1 MSIKVSVIMAAY
13 NGEAYIEESVR
24 SILGQT
30 FKNFEFIIVDDG
42 STDGTVEKIQQIDDP
57 RLRIVRQ
64 GNQGQTSALITG
76 IQQAKGDLIAR
87 LDDDDCSLPDRLLR
101 QVEFMNANPKVNL
114 CGTRFKEKHGESLLP
129 QRVYFAQTN
138 AEIKKVISFYNP
150 FAHSSVM
157 FRRDAYFKV
166 GGYDKNFIICM
177 DYDLWIRLMDVGEVY
192 NIDEAFT
199 VIRLH
204 NNSVSMRQERLKILE
219 GIEIRSRAYRKFR
232 GNILLTGFYVFKS
245 IIGLIVS
252 SRIKKLPF

>member
-13 NGEAYIEESVR
+13 NGEAHIEESVQ

-42 STDGTVEKIQQIDDP
+42 STDGTVDKIQQIDDP

-64 GNQGQTSALITG
+64 SNQGQTSALIAG

-114 CGTRFKEKHGESLLP
+114 CGTRFIEKYGENLLS
-129 QRVYFAQTN
+129 QRVYFAQSN

-157 FRRDAYFKV
+157 FRRDAYSKV
-166 GGYDKNFIICM
+166 GGYDKNFTICM
-177 DYDLWIRLMDVGEVY
+177 DYDLWLRLMDVGEVY

-204 NNSVSMRQERLKILE
+204 KNSASMKQERLKTLE
-219 GIEIRSRAYRKFR
+219 SIEIRSRAYRKFR
-232 GNILLTGFYVFKS
+232 GNILLTGFYIFKS
-245 IIGLIVS
+245 IVGLIAPSIVK
-252 SRIKKLPF
+252 RLPS